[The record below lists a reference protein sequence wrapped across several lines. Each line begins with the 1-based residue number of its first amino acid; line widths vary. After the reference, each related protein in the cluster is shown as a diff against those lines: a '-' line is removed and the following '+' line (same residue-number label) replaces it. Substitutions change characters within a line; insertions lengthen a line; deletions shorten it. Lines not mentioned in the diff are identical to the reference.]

1 MSMNI
6 WCRCVLSGR
15 NGDEP
20 FSIRVDI
27 TRSVSN
33 TGTDNTASV
42 NGTSPTLGST
52 KAATR
57 EPDCRMA
64 ITKTDMT
71 VPMTNVPPSPMNIFE
86 VLPKTLCRK
95 KGIKAPTETTARIV
109 IASSPARWKSMPKM
123 VQAMMQ

>member
-1 MSMNI
+1 
-6 WCRCVLSGR
+6 
-15 NGDEP
+15 
-20 FSIRVDI
+20 
-27 TRSVSN
+27 
-33 TGTDNTASV
+33 
-42 NGTSPTLGST
+42 
-52 KAATR
+52 
-57 EPDCRMA
+57 MA

-95 KGIKAPTETTARIV
+95 KGIKAPTETTARMV

>member
-86 VLPKTLCRK
+86 VLPKT
-95 KGIKAPTETTARIV
+95 IV
-109 IASSPARWKSMPKM
+109 QEEGNQGPDRNYRQDRHRLVAGEMESAPKM